1 MKERNFLK
9 QMVHQDVQMEK
20 LEVDQELAEYAVEK
34 EKIRQEAEKKRLNVL
49 DMMHSNLRVENQ
61 MKEKR
66 RLEEKAQSILVNQKK
81 ILNMGEQS
89 KLRQE

>member
-34 EKIRQEAEKKRLNVL
+34 EKIR
-49 DMMHSNLRVENQ
+49 
-61 MKEKR
+61 
-66 RLEEKAQSILVNQKK
+66 
-81 ILNMGEQS
+81 
-89 KLRQE
+89 